1 MRAGGRA
8 YREAAANRAFEDPTM
23 HMSFLSMKQL
33 LYLERYA
40 RAYMPDESLLGDGEF
55 VREVLRYSAEPTMP

>member
-1 MRAGGRA
+1 MPSNTE
-8 YREAAANRAFEDPTM
+8 EAAAKRAFEEPTM

-33 LYLERYA
+33 VYLERYA

-55 VREVLRYSAEPTMP
+55 VRQVLHDAPV